1 MASTKSDRSLSPSTL
16 SEEGRRDLIARQH
29 RALYGEATGMMSPSE
44 EVPRDQAGNMNAP
57 IGAGPRGPSPRAM
70 DPFGAPGQA
79 PPSEA
84 SQDPSR
90 GDKTTSPSGQAA
102 PGFGAFEGKSATPPT
117 GEAGQ
122 HSRQLSKSTT
132 APLTGG
138 MAPIGSRPNPQN
150 QGLNKR
156 TTSPLP
162 STLGYGFGS
171 NDPSNERSNSSNSNS
186 NSSAPKEGSNN
197 AGMGAWGTGSGVWGS
212 NKIGATSVWG

>member
-1 MASTKSDRSLSPSTL
+1 MASNKSDRSLSPSTL

-29 RALYGEATGMMSPSE
+29 RALYGEGTGMMSPGE
-44 EVPRDQAGNMNAP
+44 EAPRELSGNINAP

-70 DPFGAPGQA
+70 DPFGAPGQGG
-79 PPSEA
+79 PGDA

-90 GDKTTSPSGQAA
+90 GEKTTSPSGQAG
-102 PGFGAFEGKSATPPT
+102 PGFGTFEGKSATPPT
-117 GEAGQ
+117 GEEGQ

-150 QGLNKR
+150 QSISKR

-162 STLGYGFGS
+162 SALSYGFGS
-171 NDPSNERSNSSNSNS
+171 NDPNNERSNSSNSNS
-186 NSSAPKEGSNN
+186 NAPKEGSNN